1 MIIGN
6 VVREIRARRGMSK
19 VELAKASGL
28 SRMSIFRIETG
39 RQDPTLGTV
48 ERLAKALEVSI
59 LTLVRKALED
69 RGGKGRKMR
78 GRGKL
83 RRNRG

>member
-1 MIIGN
+1 MLQFVMIIGN

-48 ERLAKALEVSI
+48 ERLAKALEVSM

-69 RGGKGRKMR
+69 RGGKG
-78 GRGKL
+78 
-83 RRNRG
+83 